1 MITIKNSI
9 AYSEGEPIILRV
21 IEVEPLAGYKI
32 RAEFPDGTVKI
43 YDMSKLLN
51 TEAFKTLKDEK
62 EFKKVTLDHG
72 VPTWEDANVDISPET
87 IYLNGE

>member
-1 MITIKNSI
+1 MVTIKNGI
-9 AYSEGEPIILRV
+9 MHDEGRPSTLRITR
-21 IEVEPLAGYKI
+21 IELLAGYKI
-32 RAEFPDGTVKI
+32 RAEFPDGTIKI
-43 YDMSKLLN
+43 YDMSKLLD

-62 EFKKVTLDHG
+62 EFKKVTLDRG